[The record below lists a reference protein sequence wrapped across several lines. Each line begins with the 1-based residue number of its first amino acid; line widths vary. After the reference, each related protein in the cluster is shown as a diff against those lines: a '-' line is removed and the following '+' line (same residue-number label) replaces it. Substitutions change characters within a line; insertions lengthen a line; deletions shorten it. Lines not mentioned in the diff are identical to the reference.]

1 MTIASV
7 CSVCSGYMCV
17 HVVMHVWCVLVNGNE
32 EGNSDQTKQRTFGV
46 SGPFIGQKC
55 HKGKQR
61 RLEEAGHVLDG
72 PVAPS
77 CGQPM

>member
-1 MTIASV
+1 MS
-7 CSVCSGYMCV
+7 
-17 HVVMHVWCVLVNGNE
+17 GNE

-46 SGPFIGQKC
+46 NGPFIGQKC
-55 HKGKQR
+55 HQGKQR

-72 PVAPS
+72 PIAPS